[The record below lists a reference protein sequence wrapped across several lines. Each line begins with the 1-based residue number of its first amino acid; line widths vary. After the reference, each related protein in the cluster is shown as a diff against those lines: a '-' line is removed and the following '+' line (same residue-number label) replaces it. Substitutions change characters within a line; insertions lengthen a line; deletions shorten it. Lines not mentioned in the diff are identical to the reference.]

1 MRAVISILLS
11 VIILLSSSGLTYAAH
26 YCGSF
31 RMHTTL
37 SLGKAELSCGM
48 AMAMPA
54 CEDGEE
60 DHDCCDDEFQD
71 LLTDDH
77 FNKSQWE
84 LNLDHL
90 VWISHS
96 IISFEGLSFDSED
109 SEAGIP
115 YYRPPPPRLKQYQLY
130 ETYLI

>member
-1 MRAVISILLS
+1 
-11 VIILLSSSGLTYAAH
+11 
-26 YCGSF
+26 
-31 RMHTTL
+31 
-37 SLGKAELSCGM
+37 M